1 MTSIITQPRTL
12 VQCVV
17 GGGGADL
24 PALKFGNFQWQIE
37 DTEND
42 QATSRRPTRPLSPLP
57 GGLPDQPQI
66 HVHGAQTRS
75 VGVSSVP
82 KHLEK

>member
-42 QATSRRPTRPLSPLP
+42 QATSRRPTRPLSSPP
-57 GGLPDQPQI
+57 RWPARPAPNTCPRGPDQECGSLLSPQ
-66 HVHGAQTRS
+66 AS
-75 VGVSSVP
+75 
-82 KHLEK
+82 